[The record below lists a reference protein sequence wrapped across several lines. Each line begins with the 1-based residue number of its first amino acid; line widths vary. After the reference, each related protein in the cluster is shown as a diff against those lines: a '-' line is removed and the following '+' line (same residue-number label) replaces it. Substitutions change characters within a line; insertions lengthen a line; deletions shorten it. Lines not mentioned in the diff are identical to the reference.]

1 LQLDV
6 SGNFLGHEAL
16 QLRVQT
22 PKRLPGYLRVYP
34 SDDKTPQPRAAGLG
48 FSFSYAFSTWLN
60 SNSTGVERPKI
71 STATWIRL
79 FS

>member
-22 PKRLPGYLRVYP
+22 PIKAPRLL
-34 SDDKTPQPRAAGLG
+34 A
-48 FSFSYAFSTWLN
+48 
-60 SNSTGVERPKI
+60 
-71 STATWIRL
+71 RL
-79 FS
+79 SQ